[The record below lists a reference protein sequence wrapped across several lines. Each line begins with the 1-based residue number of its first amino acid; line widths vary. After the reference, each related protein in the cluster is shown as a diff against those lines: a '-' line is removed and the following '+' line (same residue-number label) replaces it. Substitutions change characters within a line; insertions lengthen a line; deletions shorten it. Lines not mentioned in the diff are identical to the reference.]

1 MTGRNQRYA
10 YLMPASGAGNE
21 GNEWLRRHLRAIGN
35 PRTEF
40 ERALVGMLLAWL
52 AYADAHESAYGST
65 IGEDGVLGPQWTAI
79 GAGLRGLLNG
89 DLGELDG
96 GTLDC
101 VLCTV
106 LTQHGFDPETL

>member
-21 GNEWLRRHLRAIGN
+21 RNEWLRRHLWAIGN

-52 AYADAHESAYGST
+52 AYADAHESAYGSA
-65 IGEDGVLGPQWTAI
+65 IGEDGVLGPEWAAI
-79 GAGLRGLLNG
+79 GVALHGLLNG

-96 GTLDC
+96 GTLDRL
-101 VLCTV
+101 LCAV
-106 LTQHGFDPETL
+106 LTQHGFDTETL